1 MENVNNKDFII
12 YGKQPVFEALRS
24 DHRLKRVILAKELE
38 PKGLQAILNLCRQKN
53 IAVAYEKKS
62 NLQRHC
68 GLVLHQGIIAYLDD
82 FTCLSDDVIFNKI
95 GLAKK
100 PFILILDQIQDPHN
114 LGAIIR
120 TAEVAGVTAII
131 LPERS
136 SAAITPTVAK
146 TSAGAIF
153 HCPIHRTTNLANIIR
168 QIQALHIRVIAMAP
182 NREKTIFNADF
193 NLPVALVIGSEGK
206 GVRKNIETLCDEAI
220 SIPGF
225 GKLDSL
231 NASVSS
237 AIVLFEVVRQRKYS

>member
-1 MENVNNKDFII
+1 MEKVNNKDFII
-12 YGKQPVFEALRS
+12 YGKQPVLEALRS
-24 DHRLKRVILAKELE
+24 DYRIKRIILAKEIE
-38 PKGLQAILNLCRQKN
+38 SKELQPILKLCREKN
-53 IAVAYEKKS
+53 IAVTYEKKS

-68 GLVLHQGIIAYLDD
+68 GPALHQGIIAYIDD
-82 FTCLSDDVIFNKI
+82 FIYLSDKAIFEMI
-95 GLAKK
+95 RLAKT

-120 TAEVAGVTAII
+120 TAEVAGATAII
-131 LPERS
+131 LPEKG

-153 HCPIHRTTNLANIIR
+153 HCSVHRTPDLPKFIQ
-168 QIQALHIRVIAMAP
+168 QIQVEHIHVVAMAP
-182 NREKTIFNADF
+182 NREKTIFDAD
-193 NLPVALVIGSEGK
+193 LKIPIALIIGSEGK
-206 GVRKNIETLCDEAI
+206 GVRKNIENLCDEAI

-225 GKLDSL
+225 GRLDSL